1 MDPALLY
8 ALFGAGY
15 SATEEAHVEAEERRR
30 EEGMRGQK
38 KQNNIVFGG
47 GGWCCRFLLGLVGN
61 GKGFA
66 NGQHREE
73 MFR

>member
-38 KQNNIVFGG
+38 KQNNIVFDG
-47 GGWCCRFLLGLVGN
+47 GGWCCRFLLGLVGK
-61 GKGFA
+61 GKDFC
-66 NGQHREE
+66 QWTTQRI
-73 MFR
+73 FC